1 MEDET
6 KFVLEEISREVMNSI
21 ILAQYTDKW
30 QQLKW

>member
-6 KFVLEEISREVMNSI
+6 KIVQEEISRVFLNWI
-21 ILAQYTDKW
+21 ILAQNADKW